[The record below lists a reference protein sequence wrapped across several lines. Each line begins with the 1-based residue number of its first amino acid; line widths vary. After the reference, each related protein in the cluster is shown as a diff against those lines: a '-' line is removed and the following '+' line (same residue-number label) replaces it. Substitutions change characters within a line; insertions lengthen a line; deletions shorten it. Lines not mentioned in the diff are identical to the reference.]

1 LRGSQGER
9 RGNVARAARGAMV
22 IAIDGPAASGKSTVA
37 ERVARELGIPVLD
50 SGAMY
55 RSVALLWLQSPER
68 APAELARAA
77 RIELGERVMLDG
89 RDVSE
94 AIRAPDVS
102 QAASRLAADPEVR
115 AALVDKQ
122 RQLLAHGDWVA
133 EGRDIGTVV
142 APHAELKVFL
152 TASPEV
158 RAARRARQLDA
169 DPGAI
174 LTEQAQRDARDS
186 ERQHSPLRPAA
197 GAITLDTSDLGVEE
211 VVARVLGRA
220 RGILAS

>member
-1 LRGSQGER
+1 
-9 RGNVARAARGAMV
+9 MV

-37 ERVARELGIPVLD
+37 ERVARELEIPVLD

-55 RSVALLWLQSPER
+55 RSVALLWRQSPGR

-77 RIELGERVMLDG
+77 RIELGERVLLDG

-152 TASPEV
+152 TATPEV
-158 RAARRARQLDA
+158 RADRRARELGA

-174 LTEQAQRDARDS
+174 LAEQAQRDARDS

>member
-1 LRGSQGER
+1 
-9 RGNVARAARGAMV
+9 MV

-77 RIELGERVMLDG
+77 RIELGERVMLEG

-152 TASPEV
+152 TATPEV
-158 RAARRARQLDA
+158 RADRRARELGA
-169 DPGAI
+169 DPCAI
-174 LTEQAQRDARDS
+174 LAEQAQRDARDS

-197 GAITLDTSDLGVEE
+197 GAITLDTSELGVEE
-211 VVARVLGRA
+211 VVARVLARA

>member
-1 LRGSQGER
+1 
-9 RGNVARAARGAMV
+9 V

-55 RSVALLWLQSPER
+55 RSVALLWRQSPGR

-77 RIELGERVMLDG
+77 RIELGERVLLDG

-102 QAASRLAADPEVR
+102 KAASQLAADPEVR
-115 AALVDKQ
+115 AALVAKQ
-122 RQLLAHGDWVA
+122 RQLLAKGDWVA

-142 APHAELKVFL
+142 APDAALKLFL
-152 TASPEV
+152 TASPEQRAKR
-158 RAARRARQLDA
+158 RAAELGA
-169 DPGAI
+169 DWRVV
-174 LTEQAQRDARDS
+174 LRDQALRDAQDTQR
-186 ERQHSPLRPAA
+186 EHSPLRPAPD
-197 GAITLDTSDLGVEE
+197 AIELDTTDRPVED
-211 VVARVLGRA
+211 VVGQAVGLVREARR
-220 RGILAS
+220 

>member
-1 LRGSQGER
+1 
-9 RGNVARAARGAMV
+9 MV
-22 IAIDGPAASGKSTVA
+22 IAIDGPAGSGKSTVA

-68 APAELARAA
+68 VPAELARAA
-77 RIELGERVMLDG
+77 RIELGERVLLDG

-115 AALVDKQ
+115 AALVAKQ
-122 RQLLAHGDWVA
+122 RQLLARGDWVA

-142 APHAELKVFL
+142 APQAELKVFL
-152 TASPEV
+152 TATPEV
-158 RAARRARQLDA
+158 RANRRARELGA
-169 DPGAI
+169 DRGAI
-174 LTEQAQRDARDS
+174 LAEQAQRDARDS

-211 VVARVLGRA
+211 VVARVLTRA

>member
-1 LRGSQGER
+1 
-9 RGNVARAARGAMV
+9 MV

-122 RQLLAHGDWVA
+122 RQLLARGDWVA

-152 TASPEV
+152 TATPEV
-158 RAARRARQLDA
+158 RADRRARELGA

-174 LTEQAQRDARDS
+174 MAEQAQRDARDS

>member
-1 LRGSQGER
+1 
-9 RGNVARAARGAMV
+9 MV

-37 ERVARELGIPVLD
+37 ERVARELEIPVLD

-55 RSVALLWLQSPER
+55 RSVALLWRQSPGR

-77 RIELGERVMLDG
+77 RIELGERVLLDG

-102 QAASRLAADPEVR
+102 QAASQLAADPEVR
-115 AALVDKQ
+115 AALVAKQ
-122 RQLLAHGDWVA
+122 RQLLAKGDWVA

-152 TASPEV
+152 TATPEV
-158 RAARRARQLDA
+158 RADRRARELGA

-174 LTEQAQRDARDS
+174 LAEQAQRDARDS

>member
-1 LRGSQGER
+1 
-9 RGNVARAARGAMV
+9 MV

-122 RQLLAHGDWVA
+122 RQLLARGDWVA

-152 TASPEV
+152 TATPEV
-158 RAARRARQLDA
+158 RADRRARELGA

-174 LTEQAQRDARDS
+174 LAEQAQRDARDS

>member
-1 LRGSQGER
+1 
-9 RGNVARAARGAMV
+9 MV

-77 RIELGERVMLDG
+77 RIELGERVLLDG

-122 RQLLAHGDWVA
+122 RQLLARGDWVA

-152 TASPEV
+152 TATPEV
-158 RAARRARQLDA
+158 RADRRARELGA

-174 LTEQAQRDARDS
+174 LAEQAQRDARDS

>member
-1 LRGSQGER
+1 
-9 RGNVARAARGAMV
+9 MV

-37 ERVARELGIPVLD
+37 ERVARELEIPVLD

-55 RSVALLWLQSPER
+55 RSVALLWRQSPGR

-77 RIELGERVMLDG
+77 RIELGERVLLDG

-102 QAASRLAADPEVR
+102 RAASQLAADPEVR
-115 AALVDKQ
+115 AALVAKQ
-122 RQLLAHGDWVA
+122 RQLLAKGDWVA

-142 APHAELKVFL
+142 APQAELKVFL

-197 GAITLDTSDLGVEE
+197 GAITLDTSELGVEE
-211 VVARVLGRA
+211 VVARVLARA

>member
-1 LRGSQGER
+1 
-9 RGNVARAARGAMV
+9 MV

-37 ERVARELGIPVLD
+37 ERVARELGVPVLD

-77 RIELGERVMLDG
+77 RIELGERVLLDG

-102 QAASRLAADPEVR
+102 QAASRLAADPEAR

-122 RQLLAHGDWVA
+122 RQLLARGDWVA

-152 TASPEV
+152 TATPEV
-158 RAARRARQLDA
+158 RADRRARELGA

-174 LTEQAQRDARDS
+174 LAEQAQRDARDS